1 MMAGVAVRV
10 MYVDVEVKFL
20 SLTFDC
26 RKKKLLVLWNQPWN
40 SVERA
45 RPYRFPILL
54 YQLKKYCR
62 KADITK
68 IKILIKHRED
78 NYYSDY
84 FG

>member
-45 RPYRFPILL
+45 RPY
-54 YQLKKYCR
+54 
-62 KADITK
+62 
-68 IKILIKHRED
+68 
-78 NYYSDY
+78 
-84 FG
+84 

>member
-10 MYVDVEVKFL
+10 MYVEVEVKFL
-20 SLTFDC
+20 SLAFDC
-26 RKKKLLVLWNQPWN
+26 RKKKLLVLWNRPWN
-40 SVERA
+40 SVERV

-54 YQLKKYCR
+54 YQLKKNCR

-78 NYYSDY
+78 NYSDY